1 MVVYFSRVCIELRHS
16 AIGLQ
21 FYRPMATTN
30 LINFGVSLSESI
42 AERMHRPR
50 YEWDLTILIYYC
62 RLPGGYTIFKFCLC
76 FYIDFCLI

>member
-1 MVVYFSRVCIELRHS
+1 MRKLTLFLLVDGRLFFGKFTELRHF

-30 LINFGVSLSESI
+30 LINFGVSFSESI

-50 YEWDLTILIYYC
+50 YEWDLTISIYHC
-62 RLPGGYTIFKFCLC
+62 RLPSTYKVFL
-76 FYIDFCLI
+76 